1 MANAL
6 VVLFEAV
13 VETRRRIYVAS
24 RKTKFI
30 LGHDGLEA
38 LAGYSRMPSRQLHV
52 WTRLGIGLE
61 IDIGK
66 LLSWK

>member
-13 VETRRRIYVAS
+13 GEPRRRICVAS

-38 LAGYSRMPSRQLHV
+38 LADYSRMPSRQLHA
-52 WTRLGIGLE
+52 WTWLGIRLE